1 MQHHRIFRSNTL
13 LPFLLL
19 LALAVLAPLA
29 QLPLGTPVAQ
39 AAPLAQS
46 GTAANVGIAAPG
58 YGNYSYLT
66 AAYAETLVD
75 SRKGTSPAILNTT
88 KGGVSTALTLN
99 QLGSV
104 YGLAYDN
111 GVVTGV
117 RRVFIGAFARRFT
130 SFGPGGPGAIY
141 QYNLNTGG
149 YSQIATV
156 PGVTVNGHST
166 LYPGLPSNYR
176 TNYDNW
182 MQPWVGRSSLGD
194 LEMGPGGSYLYV
206 TDLQNRRVLA
216 VNMASG
222 NPNSTWQVLYQSP
235 GNRIPFAIRFAPA
248 INPTEPAYL
257 AIGEIDPVSLHAYV
271 VFRDSTNGSLW
282 TAIDQDLHDSSIW
295 PRIQRST
302 EPTAWYPWEDLPD
315 QSSVFR
321 PMPLLS
327 GLAFTIN
334 RQAVVLGFRDRFADQ
349 YKQYDSGENL
359 RDTVTVYATGDTL
372 TYRWNGSAYAL
383 QRAGFQNPPDS
394 DCGNV
399 AWPAGSDY
407 FRDSSYF
414 NGNECQQ
421 PHAET
426 HMGAVQIT
434 PNGQQWPPNE
444 ELVTTALDPL
454 QGSSSGVAWFNV
466 NPYQRD
472 ATAAVTAVVNDQL
485 WKSATLGDITPLADF
500 AYLGARAWNDAN
512 ANGVQDA
519 GEAPIANVVTE
530 LIDTRNSTVVSSAKT
545 GADGW
550 VYFVVQPNVSY
561 IVHAAQSNWN
571 AGGAL
576 VNMRITTPDQGGN
589 DTTDSDL
596 NSLDGTLLLPGQRR
610 DQTNTTIGMGFL
622 LVNNAPNTIGDR
634 VWLDTDADGTQDTGE
649 PNVNGSQTAVQ
660 IRLNCVQVYP
670 SCPAGYPRSLSLGSG
685 GTYQFGNLPAGIY
698 YANFTPPSGTLG
710 SPPDRGG
717 NDALDSDGYATSGRF
732 DTTYVCVGNPNVG
745 CPINNP
751 NLDQGLL
758 GGIDLQITKT
768 GPATAPVGTAIQYTL
783 TYRNNST
790 ISVPAGAVVQ
800 DTLPTGLTF
809 VSASPAASSTSGS
822 TRSWTLGALAA
833 GASGT
838 ITINATVNTNAPT
851 SVTNTATIAVP
862 TGQTDTTP
870 GNNSSSVTTTI
881 LYPDIQITKSGP
893 ATAAVGAN
901 IQYTLTYRNNST
913 FTVPAGSVVA
923 DTLPAGLTFVSA
935 SPAATSTS
943 GSTRSWTLGA
953 LAAGTSGTIT
963 INATVATSAPA
974 SVSNTGTIAVPSGYT
989 DSTPGNNSSTVT
1001 TTIQRPDVSVVKTGP
1016 ATALVSDTI
1025 TYQITWR
1032 NIGTAPAASV
1042 VVRDT
1047 LPAGLS
1053 YVSASPAPSSVSG
1066 QTLIWNLGTQAAGAS
1081 GTISVQAQVLMSAP
1095 VSLVNTAQVST
1106 TSLGDPNTSNDT
1118 STWTTTVLRP
1128 NVRITKTA
1136 PANTAE
1142 LSQLQYTL
1150 AYANNGTVAAANVVV
1165 RDTLPAGLSYVSANP
1180 SPSSVSGQTLTWNL
1194 GTLNAN
1200 QSGSIVITTRVAAGT
1215 GGSNLDNTATIQTST
1230 PGDDPSD
1237 NTSTTS
1243 TYVIPPPPPPAPST
1257 NWKLAIRSTLDPLSQ
1272 DGNPTNGVYVSND
1285 SNVHWPAGEVL
1296 DWTPRAQIS
1305 LPGASPVYPYQFRS
1319 KIVGWSYV
1327 STNVESVERG
1337 ATEADDMPGHGA
1349 GCRAGDRSGVDGAG
1363 LDGCVYRY
1371 IGSGA
1376 LNDTSVPTEN
1386 DMNGQ
1391 AHGYWSVGVPRS
1403 MRNDVYT
1410 YSLSQLGA
1418 VKLTMQVKVVIETY
1432 NVEDPTGQTLR
1443 TRTDTPSN
1451 TYTLTLVV
1459 PRDLK

>member
-1 MQHHRIFRSNTL
+1 MQQHRIIRATTL

-19 LALAVLAPLA
+19 LVLMVLAPLA
-29 QLPLGTPVAQ
+29 QLPFGTEAAQ
-39 AAPLAQS
+39 AAPLEQS

-75 SRKGTSPAILNTT
+75 SRKGTWAAVLNAN

-111 GVVTGV
+111 GVVTGA
-117 RRVFIGAFARRFT
+117 RRVFIGAFARRYT
-130 SFGPGGPGAIY
+130 KFGPGGPGAIY
-141 QYNLNTGG
+141 QYNLSTGG

-194 LEMGPGGSYLYV
+194 LEMGPGGAYLYV

-216 VNMASG
+216 ADMRSG
-222 NPNSTWQVLYQSP
+222 NPDSTWQVLYTSP
-235 GNRIPFAIRFAPA
+235 GSRIPFALKFAPA
-248 INPTEPAYL
+248 INPTEDAWL

-271 VFRDSTNGSLW
+271 IFRNASTGALW
-282 TAIDQDLHDSSIW
+282 QAIDQDLHDSSIW
-295 PRIQRST
+295 NRIQRNT
-302 EPTAWYPWEDLPD
+302 EPTGWYAWEDLPD
-315 QSSVFR
+315 SSSVFR

-349 YKQYDSGENL
+349 YKQYDSGDDL
-359 RDTVTVYATGDTL
+359 RSTVAVYATGDSL
-372 TYRWNGSAYAL
+372 TYRWNGSAYVM

-394 DCGNV
+394 DCGSV

-414 NGNECQQ
+414 RGNECQQ

-454 QGSSSGVAWFNV
+454 QGSSSGIQWFNI
-466 NPYQRD
+466 NPYTRD
-472 ATAAVTAVVNDQL
+472 TTAAITAVVNDQL

-500 AYLGARAWNDAN
+500 AYIGARAWNDTN
-512 ANGVQDA
+512 ANGIQDA
-519 GEAPIANVVTE
+519 GEAPIANVQTE
-530 LIDTRNSTVVSSAKT
+530 LVDDRNNAVAASAKT

-550 VYFVVQPNVSY
+550 VYFVVQPNVPYVIRPAS
-561 IVHAAQSNWN
+561 SNWN

-576 VNMRITTPDQGGN
+576 WGMGITAANQGSD
-589 DTTDSDL
+589 DTRDSDL
-596 NSLDGTLLLPGQRR
+596 HAIYGTASLPGQRR
-610 DQTNTTIGMGFL
+610 DQTNTTIGMGFIPS
-622 LVNNAPNTIGDR
+622 NAAPNTIGDR
-634 VWLDTDADGTQDTGE
+634 VWLDTNANGIQDAGE

-660 IRLNCVQVYP
+660 IKLNCVQAYP
-670 SCPAGYPRSLSLGSG
+670 SCPAGYPRSTNLNSG
-685 GTYQFGNLPAGIY
+685 GTYQFGTLPAGIY
-698 YANFTPPSGTLG
+698 YASFTPPSGTLG
-710 SPPDRGG
+710 SPPKVGP
-717 NDALDSDGYATSGRF
+717 NDAVDSDGYPTSGRF
-732 DTTYVCVGNPNVG
+732 DSSYACVGSPDVG

-809 VSASPAASSTSGS
+809 VSASPAATTTSGS

-833 GASGT
+833 GQSGT

-851 SVTNTATIAVP
+851 SVTNTATITVP
-862 TGQTDTTP
+862 SGQTDPTP
-870 GNNSSSVTTTI
+870 SNNSSSVTTTI

-913 FTVPAGSVVA
+913 FTVPAGSVVQ

-935 SPAATSTS
+935 SPAATNTS

-953 LAAGTSGTIT
+953 LAAGQSGTIT
-963 INATVATSAPA
+963 INATVATTAPA
-974 SVSNTGTIAVPSGYT
+974 SVSNTGTIAVPTGYT

-1001 TTIQRPDVSVVKTGP
+1001 TTIQRPDVSIAKTGP

-1025 TYQITWR
+1025 TYQLTWR
-1032 NIGTAPAASV
+1032 NIGTAPAANV

-1047 LPAGLS
+1047 LPAGLAF
-1053 YVSASPAPSSVSG
+1053 VSATPAPSSVSG
-1066 QTLIWNLGTQAAGAS
+1066 QVLTWNLGTQAAGAS

-1142 LSQLQYTL
+1142 MSQLQYTL

-1165 RDTLPAGLSYVSANP
+1165 RDTLPAGLSYVSASP
-1180 SPSSVSGQTLTWNL
+1180 SPSNVSGQTLTWNL

-1200 QSGSIVITTRVAAGT
+1200 QSGSMVITTRVAAGT

-1327 STNVESVERG
+1327 STGVESVERG

-1349 GCRAGDRSGVDGAG
+1349 GCRAGDRSGVDGSG

-1376 LNDTSVPTEN
+1376 LNDTSVPTES
-1386 DMNGQ
+1386 DMDGQ

-1418 VKLTMQVKVVIETY
+1418 VKLTVQVKVVIETY